1 MRPGDA
7 STARRLAWWLALGL
21 AFGVVS
27 AAPAVGQ
34 ARVPADPS
42 APLPAQGPPG
52 TVPDALVD
60 RALVHFGPFFLHP
73 YLALEDM
80 GIDTNVLNENEEPQ
94 EDFTFTLVPVVS
106 GGFRAGP
113 ARLLVVDRI
122 EYVWY
127 KELTSERSLNG
138 GLSGQ
143 FEVRFNRLRPFVLG
157 QIARSRARKGDE
169 IDARAWRSEPMYGAG
184 VDLGLA
190 SRTWLALEYRHAEV
204 RYDAGESY
212 LGAPL
217 DEALNGRTR
226 TSSAGLRF
234 ELTPLTTLTV
244 TGRLEQN
251 RFTTSTFR
259 DNDSY
264 LLGGTLAF
272 DPEALLAG
280 SATVAYRSLQ
290 ARTEGTP
297 DFDGVIA
304 NISLTYTGLPTTRF
318 GVGVGRDIAYSY
330 EDQYAYYVDNSLSAS
345 VTQNVVGP
353 VELVAR
359 GRVAWLDYTS
369 AAFGT
374 PDRQDRVSDYGGGV
388 GFKLGAASRLGF
400 EAAWVERRSEV
411 PDRKYQGLRLFGS
424 INYGF

>member
-1 MRPGDA
+1 V
-7 STARRLAWWLALGL
+7 RRLAWWLALGVVL
-21 AFGVVS
+21 GVGR
-27 AAPAVGQ
+27 AAPADGQ
-34 ARVPADPS
+34 TQVSPDPS
-42 APLPAQGPPG
+42 APLPAQEPPG
-52 TVPDALVD
+52 TVPDSLVD
-60 RALVHFGPFFLHP
+60 RALIHAGPFFLHP
-73 YLALEDM
+73 YLALQDM

-94 EDFTFTLVPVVS
+94 SDFTFTLVPIVS

-113 ARLLVVDRI
+113 ARLLIVDRV

-127 KELTSERSLNG
+127 RELTSERSLNG

-143 FEVRFNRLRPFVLG
+143 FEVRFNRLRPFLLG

-184 VDLGLA
+184 VDLDLA
-190 SRTWLALEYRHAEV
+190 SRTWLALEYRHAEI

-212 LGAPL
+212 QGVPL
-217 DEALNGRTR
+217 DQALNGRTR

-234 ELTPLTTLTV
+234 ELTPLTTFTL

-264 LLGGTLAF
+264 LLGGAFAF

-280 SATVAYRSLQ
+280 SATVGYRGLQ

-297 DFDGVIA
+297 DFRGVIA
-304 NISLTYTGLPTTRF
+304 NISLTYTGLPTTRL
-318 GVGVGRDIAYSY
+318 GVGVSRDIAYSY

-345 VTQNVVGP
+345 LTQNVVGP

-359 GRVAWLDYTS
+359 GRVAWLDYTGEVS
-369 AAFGT
+369 GA

-400 EAAWVERRSEV
+400 EAAWVERRSDV
-411 PDRKYQGLRLFGS
+411 PDRNYQGLRLFGS